1 MDERA
6 CGTYLGITLV
16 FQEALGEGGIFGLH
30 GGRLFSK
37 PFSFF
42 LFFFSRS
49 SRLSRFDLV
58 LRYLSTG
65 FGPTVR
71 IYLT

>member
-42 LFFFSRS
+42 LFFFQGVLACRDSIS
-49 SRLSRFDLV
+49 FFDICRLV
-58 LRYLSTG
+58 LTRRLG
-65 FGPTVR
+65 F
-71 IYLT
+71 I

>member
-16 FQEALGEGGIFGLH
+16 FQEALGEGGIFGPH

-42 LFFFSRS
+42 LFFFSKEFSLVEIR
-49 SRLSRFDLV
+49 SRFLIFVDWFWPD
-58 LRYLSTG
+58 G
-65 FGPTVR
+65 
-71 IYLT
+71 